1 MNSAIVVDINTDREK
16 DHQVII
22 QQVIRKNG
30 DEIIP
35 IDEYDII
42 HQMAM
47 LCEGLCMLIHC
58 ADQEGI
64 KPSYKS
70 VKDCIK
76 HITDGF
82 ADASYV
88 ASITQGPLAQE

>member
-1 MNSAIVVDINTDREK
+1 MNNAIIVDINTDREK
-16 DHQVII
+16 GGRIII
-22 QQVIRKNG
+22 QQVIRKKG
-30 DEIIP
+30 GEITPVDES
-35 IDEYDII
+35 DII
-42 HQMAM
+42 QQMAM

-64 KPSYKS
+64 KPSFKS
-70 VKDCIK
+70 VEDCIK

-88 ASITQGPLAQE
+88 ASIIPAPEEQG